1 MKTCFTPMFLKK
13 HRPTA
18 ILIGVV
24 ALWLFGPS
32 LLRAAEKPTI
42 NITAY
47 DIDAQLDPDAHTL
60 KATAKV
66 TFTALETLDTV
77 VFQLHS
83 ALKVDKVTD
92 SQNHVLSGERGTDA
106 TIRLTL
112 PAPLA
117 KGQKTTFTFEY
128 GGV

>member
-1 MKTCFTPMFLKK
+1 MKTFFARMRVTQVRPAVFLL
-13 HRPTA
+13 T
-18 ILIGVV
+18 LI
-24 ALWLFGPS
+24 AASPLTGPFA
-32 LLRAAEKPTI
+32 RAAEKPTI

-66 TFTALETLDTV
+66 TFTPLETVDTV

-92 SQNHVLSGERGTDA
+92 AQNHVLSGERGTDA

-117 KGQKTTFTFEY
+117 RNRRPLS
-128 GGV
+128 